1 MSERNALQHA
11 GVKGM
16 KWGVRKDDVHR
27 VSVGGKARP
36 GSKAARLQEARS
48 MGDKELR
55 ERINR
60 IRMESEYM
68 QVTTAA
74 KTAGRDR
81 AMRVLKTFGKVAL
94 KGVAVAAIVGAAT
107 GAFKNKDFVGP
118 LKPRQFRVGFS
129 QEQLEVA
136 AKIARVLK

>member
-1 MSERNALQHA
+1 
-11 GVKGM
+11 
-16 KWGVRKDDVHR
+16 
-27 VSVGGKARP
+27 
-36 GSKAARLQEARS
+36 

-94 KGVAVAAIVGAAT
+94 KGVAVAAVVGAST
-107 GAFKNKDFVGP
+107 GAFKSKDFVGP
-118 LKPRQFRVGFS
+118 LKPHQFRVRFS
-129 QEQLEVA
+129 PQQLEVA

>member
-16 KWGVRKDDVHR
+16 KWGVRKDDIHR
-27 VSVGGKARP
+27 VRVGKKVRP
-36 GSKAARLQEARS
+36 GSKSARLQEARA

-94 KGVAVAAIVGAAT
+94 KGVAVAAVVGAAT
-107 GAFKNKDFVGP
+107 GAFKSNDFVGP
-118 LKPRQFRVGFS
+118 LRPRQFRVGFS
-129 QEQLEVA
+129 QDQLEVA